1 MLSSIHIDK
10 IKSGL
15 SYQQFIEKT
24 VTKINS
30 SNEEIVD
37 TEKFEFTKLNIQ
49 RSSRIEK
56 TYSPSME
63 IRAVMAKINSRQ
75 TWLVLTEDWCGDS
88 AQNLPY
94 IYKFAQLNNKI
105 SLVIL
110 ERDKNIDLMNNYLTN
125 GTFSIPKLVSF
136 DENMDELFQ
145 WGPRPANAA
154 LLVAR
159 VKSEAKIKE
168 EIMKELHLWYAKDK
182 GRSIEKEFIS
192 ILNNLLYTESNSNSQ
207 ELLIHSL

>member
-24 VTKINS
+24 KNKINS
-30 SNEEIVD
+30 SNEEIID
-37 TEKFEFTKLNIQ
+37 FEKFEFTKLNLQ

-56 TYSPSME
+56 TYSPSIE
-63 IRAVMAKINSRQ
+63 IRDVMAKISSPQ
-75 TWLVLTEDWCGDS
+75 IWLVLTENWCGDS

-94 IYKFAQLNNKI
+94 IAKFAQLNSKI
-105 SLVIL
+105 SFVIL
-110 ERDKNIDLMNNYLTN
+110 ERDKNLNLMNNYLTN
-125 GTFSIPKLVSF
+125 GTLSIPKLVSF
-136 DENMDELFQ
+136 DENMNELFQ
-145 WGPRPANAA
+145 WGPRPADAA

-159 VKSEAKIKE
+159 LKSEAKTKE
-168 EIMKELHLWYAKDK
+168 ELMKELHLWYSKNK

-192 ILNNLLYTESNSNSQ
+192 ILNNLMYTETSTKSQ
-207 ELLIHSL
+207 KLSIHSL